1 MTIVNFTITNTLDEQ
16 IKRVVK
22 EKGFQSKA
30 ELFRV
35 AVLDY
40 LSRTNKPALADMNE
54 DEKFDYLSEKLAR
67 LLIKWQKKNAG
78 KKLPT
83 LEEQLKSI

>member
-1 MTIVNFTITNTLDEQ
+1 MTIVNFTITDNLDRQ
-16 IKRVVK
+16 IKKVVK

-40 LSRTNKPALADMNE
+40 LTKVNE
-54 DEKFDYLSEKLAR
+54 PKIAKMTDDERFEYLEEKLAK
-67 LLIKWQKKNAG
+67 LLVKKYTV
-78 KKLPT
+78 KKLPS
-83 LEEQLKSI
+83 LEEQLKAI